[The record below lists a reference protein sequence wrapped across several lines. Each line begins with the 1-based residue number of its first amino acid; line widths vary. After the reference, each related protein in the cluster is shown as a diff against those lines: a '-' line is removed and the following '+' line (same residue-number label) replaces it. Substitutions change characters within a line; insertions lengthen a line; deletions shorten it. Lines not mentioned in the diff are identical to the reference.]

1 MATRGVAGAGGPSH
15 DAFHHH
21 HLAALRHWGQ
31 GGQAPDIRVLSSVF
45 QVVEAPDGLRQVLP
59 ALWERGACLECLGRG
74 PCSLWASGH
83 FPPPATNLEPQAW
96 SLARL

>member
-1 MATRGVAGAGGPSH
+1 MATRGGAGAGGPSH

-59 ALWERGACLECLGRG
+59 ALSHGPLG
-74 PCSLWASGH
+74 PEEAAQEVEGH
-83 FPPPATNLEPQAW
+83 T
-96 SLARL
+96 